1 MGSPAVVEGTQTMK
15 ILLAGAFLAVAL
27 AAPEAAPEA
36 EAAPKAEADPWY
48 GYYGGWGYRGYYR
61 PYGYYG
67 YYGKRSAEAEPT
79 ADAAPE
85 ASADPWY
92 GLRPWIQTLWL
103 WILRIQALWLL
114 LGKEVKSVTSARLLP
129 TDAQYSSFFA
139 NP

>member
-27 AAPEAAPEA
+27 AAPEATPEA

-48 GYYGGWGYRGYYR
+48 GYYGLGYRGYYGYGYR
-61 PYGYYG
+61 PYGYGY
-67 YYGKRSAEAEPT
+67 YYGKRSAEAEPEAT

-92 GLRPWIQTLWL
+92 GYYGYGLHH
-103 WILRIQALWLL
+103 
-114 LGKEVKSVTSARLLP
+114 
-129 TDAQYSSFFA
+129 
-139 NP
+139 